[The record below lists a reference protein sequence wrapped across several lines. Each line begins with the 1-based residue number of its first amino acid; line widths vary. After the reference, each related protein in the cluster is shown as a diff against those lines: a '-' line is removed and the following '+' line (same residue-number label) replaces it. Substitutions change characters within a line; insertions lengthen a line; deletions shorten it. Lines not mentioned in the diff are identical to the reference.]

1 MCFRDKAY
9 DDVKRAQALS
19 TGDKRTAT
27 MFTAESEESIRL
39 MDELKERVKA
49 TESQVLW
56 NFVCSLIM
64 LLHCII
70 ISQLSKTP
78 TVIKI
83 IYLIMF

>member
-9 DDVKRAQALS
+9 DDVKRTQALS

-49 TESQVLW
+49 TESQVL
-56 NFVCSLIM
+56 
-64 LLHCII
+64 
-70 ISQLSKTP
+70 
-78 TVIKI
+78 
-83 IYLIMF
+83 